1 MVTQTHKDGYIQLKD
16 GKLFYEQAGSG
27 FPLLL
32 VHGSGW
38 TGVFWRRILDPLAQH
53 FTVYVP
59 DMPGFDRSDRPSHPY
74 TMQEFADAVL
84 EFMDKMGVEKAHI
97 IGNLTGSLVSLEIA
111 TSHAERVEKL
121 ILSSCPGW
129 TAEEGKII
137 YERYFVPRDKE
148 ERERGSDM
156 TLEQA
161 KQRFGRLADQEF
173 VDLYVP
179 RRKKDFE
186 WSFEVHKAN
195 TFYDAPSRLHK
206 VKAPTLLI
214 YGENDV
220 LRRREQVMHDG
231 IKGSVLRVIP
241 ESSTAVYFLQPQAF
255 LKEVLP
261 FLTGTPSAAA

>member
-1 MVTQTHKDGYIQLKD
+1 
-16 GKLFYEQAGSG
+16 
-27 FPLLL
+27 
-32 VHGSGW
+32 
-38 TGVFWRRILDPLAQH
+38 
-53 FTVYVP
+53 
-59 DMPGFDRSDRPSHPY
+59 
-74 TMQEFADAVL
+74 
-84 EFMDKMGVEKAHI
+84 
-97 IGNLTGSLVSLEIA
+97 
-111 TSHAERVEKL
+111 
-121 ILSSCPGW
+121 
-129 TAEEGKII
+129 
-137 YERYFVPRDKE
+137 
-148 ERERGSDM
+148 M

-173 VDLYVP
+173 MDLYVP

-195 TFYDAPSRLHK
+195 TSYDVPSRLHK
-206 VKAPTLLI
+206 VNAPTLLI

-261 FLTGTPSAAA
+261 FLTGTPSATA